1 MAKAK
6 PIVSEKS
13 LFAIVHVDEAR
24 KIVFEHKKAIMFQAR
39 IKNIKGTIELRP
51 DADGGATIKCRVFPF
66 NSIKCKS
73 LEIPCADAEDFEA
86 AFSEAREKTL
96 DKMAEMAKAQR
107 KYKIR

>member
-73 LEIPCADAEDFEA
+73 LEIPCADAEDMEL
-86 AFSEAREKTL
+86 AFGEARRKTL
-96 DKMAEMAKAQR
+96 DMMKLMSKQKR
-107 KYKIR
+107 SIK